1 MKCDRFSDR
10 NQDRSL
16 FCVTSRYRVDVSSAR
31 RPEGWESEN
40 KRMKPDRCLQWNPCV
55 TEAPSKHFRRTHC
68 GVTRLTNFR
77 PRLFQVCMRVWI
89 HAIYN
94 VCKYFWTKSHV
105 ISNCFRFSQKCLNP
119 LNFFHNLIS
128 NLKLFVKDENE
139 NVVYALARIIEIK
152 GIPQTGQRSSSYYY
166 LEKSKTQWHHGTESK
181 TNKR

>member
-1 MKCDRFSDR
+1 MIDLVIGIRIEVCFVLRLGTELTF
-10 NQDRSL
+10 
-16 FCVTSRYRVDVSSAR
+16 R
-31 RPEGWESEN
+31 RPDVLKVEKARINGWNLIAVCSG
-40 KRMKPDRCLQWNPCV
+40 CV

-105 ISNCFRFSQKCLNP
+105 IWTCFRFSQKCLNP